1 MRELEVLQAI
11 WNRGT
16 ATVREVWE
24 DLYPTRRLA
33 YTTIA
38 TVMKDIEK
46 KGYLTHTARDR
57 TYVYAPTV
65 GREDV
70 SRGMVAELVRTVY
83 NGSAAELVTT
93 LIQHERL
100 SEAELDEI
108 QLLIDAQQREP
119 DDGD

>member
-1 MRELEVLQAI
+1 MRELEVLQAV
-11 WNRGT
+11 WKRGT

-83 NGSAAELVTT
+83 DGSAAKLVTT

-100 SEAELDEI
+100 SEAELDDI